1 MNIVLRML
9 KLFTEKITE
18 ILFQYNTSSA
28 VSYLKMSVQVSLSL
42 LFSLSFPLFLSQ
54 VSRSLF
60 DLSTSTF
67 YGLISLFPKL
77 RTIKRNKQ
85 NITAGARVP
94 TTPVKNPVEPET
106 KEVLSFPLGEQSSH
120 MAIQSK

>member
-1 MNIVLRML
+1 ML
-9 KLFTEKITE
+9 L
-18 ILFQYNTSSA
+18 TSSA

-54 VSRSLF
+54 VSRSLLN
-60 DLSTSTF
+60 LSTSTF

-85 NITAGARVP
+85 NITACARVP

-106 KEVLSFPLGEQSSH
+106 KEVLYFP
-120 MAIQSK
+120 